1 MDAREQ
7 ERETSAFLA
16 MASTLR
22 DALAQREAAV
32 RPFRERYDR
41 SEGDLR
47 MPQEKRARVAA
58 EFLQGAY
65 RADHIYEERLAEA
78 LEQYREALDGRKAG
92 A

>member
-1 MDAREQ
+1 MEAPER

-16 MASTLR
+16 MAGTLR
-22 DALAQREAAV
+22 VALTQREEAV
-32 RPFRERYDR
+32 RPFRERYER
-41 SEGDLR
+41 AEGDLR

-58 EFLQGAY
+58 DFLQGAY

-78 LEQYREALDGRKAG
+78 LEQYREALDGRKAS

>member
-1 MDAREQ
+1 MDERER
-7 ERETSAFLA
+7 ERETAAFLA
-16 MASTLR
+16 MADTLR
-22 DALAQREAAV
+22 EALAQREEAV

-58 EFLQGAY
+58 DFLQGTY

-78 LEQYREALDGRKAG
+78 LDRYREALDGKKAK